1 MTGHSLEATEEEIIE
16 EIIEEIE
23 LLDPKE
29 RFEMIKKKFFEVETF
44 LNDPDPEV
52 DGKET
57 PGLERRASIILPT
70 REQLELSIN
79 ELMRR

>member
-1 MTGHSLEATEEEIIE
+1 MEEIIT
-16 EIIEEIE
+16 EIE

-44 LNDPDPEV
+44 LNDPDP
-52 DGKET
+52 DTDATGALT
-57 PGLERRASIILPT
+57 MPERRGSSGVLPT
-70 REQLELSIN
+70 RAQLENSIN